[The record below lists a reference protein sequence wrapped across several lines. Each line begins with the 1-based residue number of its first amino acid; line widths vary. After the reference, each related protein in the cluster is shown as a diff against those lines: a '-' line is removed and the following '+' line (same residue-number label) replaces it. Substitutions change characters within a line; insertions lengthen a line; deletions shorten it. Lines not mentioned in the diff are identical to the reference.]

1 MHTNALAHNRKC
13 VVSQVAQWCDGL
25 LRQPLTWTHWAL
37 NGSSRDP
44 WQLLLFKPDRK
55 TFRNTRTIHAHAH
68 TYLTRKHTNGFGR
81 NIKDHI
87 DFTGQSRS
95 SPPWGLWEANE
106 SWIIVR
112 WVRFSKGLERSGA
125 VCKQL
130 RTIPHPPAGS
140 VRRSQTSLSGASL
153 WLWRKQRTQTDGTVV
168 TSANKSMKSVV
179 YNEYFWKLHFP

>member
-1 MHTNALAHNRKC
+1 MHTNALIHNRKC

-25 LRQPLTWTHWAL
+25 LRQPLTWTQWAL

-55 TFRNTRTIHAHAH
+55 TFRNTRTLHTHTHAH
-68 TYLTRKHTNGFGR
+68 TYLTRTHTNGFGR

-106 SWIIVR
+106 TRVIVKVI
-112 WVRFSKGLERSGA
+112 WVWFSKGLEQSGA
-125 VCKQL
+125 VMQTAPVYSPST
-130 RTIPHPPAGS
+130 RRFHPQKLDAA
-140 VRRSQTSLSGASL
+140 VRGEPLALEEAEKTKRWHSCDFS
-153 WLWRKQRTQTDGTVV
+153 
-168 TSANKSMKSVV
+168 
-179 YNEYFWKLHFP
+179 E

>member
-25 LRQPLTWTHWAL
+25 LRQPLTWTQWAL

-44 WQLLLFKPDRK
+44 WQLLLFEPDRK
-55 TFRNTRTIHAHAH
+55 TFRNTRTTHRHTHTH
-68 TYLTRKHTNGFGR
+68 TYPTRTHTNGFGR

-106 SWIIVR
+106 TRVVVKVIRGW
-112 WVRFSKGLERSGA
+112 FSKGLEQSGA
-125 VCKQL
+125 VCRRLQ
-130 RTIPHPPAGS
+130 TIPHPPAGS
-140 VRRSQTSLSGASL
+140 IHRSETPLSGASL
-153 WLWRKQRTQTDGTVV
+153 WLWRKQRKQRDGL
-168 TSANKSMKSVV
+168 SRDLS
-179 YNEYFWKLHFP
+179 E